1 MSTEFTTADAEFL
14 VELERELAVSMA
26 EVEKYLEDWEPEFAA
41 LTASLAAEPLLH
53 IELDDLALA
62 DDNDLDVV
70 W

>member
-1 MSTEFTTADAEFL
+1 MNTGFTLADAEFL
-14 VELERELAVSMA
+14 AELERDLAVSMA
-26 EVEKYLEDWEPEFAA
+26 EVERHLADTEPEFEA

-62 DDNDLDVV
+62 DDLDLDFF